1 MQKILG
7 PEGYLPGTTDNYVA
21 NEVIVAS
28 PRAADVWPFLNDTT
42 AWPTHLATPR
52 ISAFTMDPV
61 RS

>member
-1 MQKILG
+1 MQEILG

-28 PRAADVWPFLNDTT
+28 PRAVYVWPFLNGTT
-42 AWPTHLATPR
+42 AWPTYLATPR